1 MEPTPFRL
9 LADRTAH
16 RPTLG
21 FLSEDLTYSCAIFSE
36 LDADLKTPDAKLE
49 DSGFWS
55 ASGKTYDPILQ
66 FDDPPVSI
74 PSSPT
79 SSPPE
84 YIFDDLNTAQMRKVR
99 HIISK
104 AQIKPGHRVLEIGS
118 GWGTMAI
125 TIARTVPGTQID
137 SITLS
142 VAQRDLAMQRIRK
155 AGLEDRIRIH
165 LMDYRSMPASWKGSF
180 DRLVSVE
187 MMEAVGREY
196 MDTFWKEMNWA
207 MKPESAVG
215 VVQCITLPEARMYF
229 LIFPMKRYLTPL
241 LTTWFSRLRRLL
253 QQYRFYTEMGP
264 CLSMLPAPSHHH
276 YVLADPNF
284 HSFFIPTRATLNARP
299 HQSECFFPS
308 VVGVTCD

>member
-1 MEPTPFRL
+1 
-9 LADRTAH
+9 
-16 RPTLG
+16 
-21 FLSEDLTYSCAIFSE
+21 LTYSCAIFSE
-36 LDADLKTPDAKLE
+36 LDADLKSGPDVKLE
-49 DSGFWS
+49 DGFWS
-55 ASGKTYDPILQ
+55 ASGKTYDPIPQ
-66 FDDPPVSI
+66 FDDTAGSI
-74 PSSPT
+74 RSSPT

-84 YIFDDLNTAQMRKVR
+84 YIFDDLNTAQMRKIR

-137 SITLS
+137 SLTLS
-142 VAQRDLAMQRIRK
+142 VAQRDLAMERITK
-155 AGLEDRIRIH
+155 AGMEDRIRIH
-165 LMDYRSMPASWKGSF
+165 LMDYRSMPESWKGTF

-207 MKPESAVG
+207 MKPQSAVG
-215 VVQCITLPEARMYF
+215 VVQCITLPEARQCLFWY
-229 LIFPMKRYLTPL
+229 ISRPL

-264 CLSMLPAPSHHH
+264 CLSMLPVPHH
-276 YVLADPNF
+276 YVF
-284 HSFFIPTRATLNARP
+284 S
-299 HQSECFFPS
+299 
-308 VVGVTCD
+308 